1 MPQALPD
8 IGCWPAGAS
17 LVRGSCPGTTA
28 KGTDLWPIALGLNIL
43 GSGWAIDSFYNCPFT
58 INRLQGM
65 SLDHAESIECPT
77 GGEGVPPPRGLTT
90 HCGRYPQGVPGS
102 TTRLLPGL
110 HVPFYILW
118 DRVLEG

>member
-28 KGTDLWPIALGLNIL
+28 KGTDLWPIALGLNFL

-77 GGEGVPPPRGLTT
+77 GGEGVPSPAGLPPIVGGTRRAFLVVLPAYYRGFTCPFT
-90 HCGRYPQGVPGS
+90 FCGIG
-102 TTRLLPGL
+102 
-110 HVPFYILW
+110 F
-118 DRVLEG
+118 